1 MHCTMGV
8 SRSTSSVICYLMMKF
23 KITFDQAISIV
34 RMGRQMAFPNCG
46 FATQLRELEETLLKS
61 E

>member
-1 MHCTMGV
+1 
-8 SRSTSSVICYLMMKF
+8 MMKF